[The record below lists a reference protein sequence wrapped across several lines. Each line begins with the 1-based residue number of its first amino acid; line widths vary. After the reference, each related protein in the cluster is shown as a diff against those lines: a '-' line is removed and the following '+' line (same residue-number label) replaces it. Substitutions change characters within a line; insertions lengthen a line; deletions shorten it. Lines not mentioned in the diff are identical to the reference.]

1 MGSRSKHR
9 AHSLIFSNDD
19 AVSTVVSFML
29 LFGLI
34 LSVILFVR
42 VQYVPLWGADV
53 EARHADA
60 VFVDFSAIPGNIDNL
75 VLANGSVA
83 VSQQRIRL
91 GSGSIPIIAPGT
103 SYGALGVVPDEGH
116 FTVEADVW
124 AVNITRNNTG
134 IRSLEN
140 GSVNITNISSISSF
154 YIYIDEIEYPPSLD
168 SGDVCIRVT
177 NQGNQSGR
185 AEIKTDSS
193 TYLHISTWN
202 DETNEV
208 IKGLPINSDDSEI
221 ERYKIDLLSP
231 CYGFDAVLAEAEAE
245 VLTGADAP
253 HYNLTI
259 TNTSL
264 NGSHI
269 RYKIVYN
276 EYNRT
281 LVHYTKT
288 SNGTMMYESRNR
300 HFLNQKFI
308 YQNGA
313 VFLCQQSAVTIRTA
327 PGVLISDY
335 RNYTR
340 VLLPMISVGTGK
352 HRIPRI
358 TGSGVEELQI
368 ELKHADHITFAD
380 GNNTE
385 RVSIIITPPAGDEEF
400 RENYLQEWADYFDA
414 TVAGTSIRMTS
425 ANATN
430 WDDHTITLTGNI
442 HLELKDID
450 VEGRIASISQ
460 LE

>member
-42 VQYVPLWGADV
+42 VQYVPLWSADV

-103 SYGALGVVPDEGH
+103 SYGALGVVPDEGK

-154 YIYIDEIEYPPSLD
+154 YIYIDEIEYNSGS

-177 NQGNQSGR
+177 NQSGR
-185 AEIKTDSS
+185 AEIKADSS

-202 DETNEV
+202 DDNNEV

-231 CYGFDAVLAEAEAE
+231 CYGFDTVLAEAEAE
-245 VLTGADAP
+245 VLTGADVP
-253 HYNLTI
+253 QYNLTI

-313 VFLCQQSAVTIRTA
+313 VFLCQQSAVTIRTV
-327 PGVLISDY
+327 PGVLIRDY
-335 RNYTR
+335 RNFTR
-340 VLLPMISVGTGK
+340 VLLPIISVGTGK

-368 ELKHADHITFAD
+368 ELKHADYITFAD

-385 RVSIIITPPAGDEEF
+385 RVSIIITPPAGDEDF

-414 TVAGTSIRMTS
+414 TVEGTSIRMTS